1 MRRVVA
7 IAAVSILVFDLIV
20 LHPAIKDFLRTR
32 PWWHSLLLAV
42 LPITLLILA
51 YFELRHVGE
60 INGLR
65 AERNGFRA
73 EVMGLQ
79 RRVANL
85 TAELDAERS
94 KHVQP

>member
-1 MRRVVA
+1 MRRVLA

-20 LHPAIKDFLRTR
+20 LHPVIKDFLRTR
-32 PWWHSLLLAV
+32 SWWHSFLLAM
-42 LPITLLILA
+42 LPITLLILV
-51 YFELRHVGE
+51 YFELRYVGE
-60 INGLR
+60 INDLR